1 MRDPERI
8 DRVLT
13 TLKTIW
19 KRNPDM
25 RLGQLVVNAAKA
37 ASYEDIS
44 QSRLFYIE
52 DEQIL
57 KGLANLEKLG
67 KV

>member
-1 MRDPERI
+1 MIRPI
-8 DRVLT
+8 VLT
-13 TLKTIW
+13 VCCASLA
-19 KRNPDM
+19 
-25 RLGQLVVNAAKA
+25 LLLVGCSSSRELTMENH
-37 ASYEDIS
+37 EDIS

-52 DEQIL
+52 DKDVL